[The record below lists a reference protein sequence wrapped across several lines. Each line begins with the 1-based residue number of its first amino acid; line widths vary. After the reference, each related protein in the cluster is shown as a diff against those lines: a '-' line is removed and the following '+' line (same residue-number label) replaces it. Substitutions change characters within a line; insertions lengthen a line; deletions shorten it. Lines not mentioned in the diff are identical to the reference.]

1 MIAKKILLTGLIFI
15 LAFVVSTPLG
25 IITCAEPL
33 LGTDSAN
40 KTGNVL
46 PPSVD
51 NKIFTLDA
59 LIGLLSVPAASQI
72 ISSSDPPFIILP
84 NWFCDLIV
92 NGPALAIEVISI
104 LS

>member
-1 MIAKKILLTGLIFI
+1 MIAKKILLIGLIFI
-15 LAFVVSTPLG
+15 LAFEVSIPLG

-33 LGTDSAN
+33 FSAVSAN
-40 KTGNVL
+40 TSGNVL
-46 PPSVD
+46 PPSLD

-59 LIGLLSVPAASQI
+59 LIGLLSVPATSQI
-72 ISSSDPPFIILP
+72 ISFSDPPFIILP